1 MSIRD
6 RLRKIFGQRKS
17 VTTTGELSVAQ
28 WASESLGFPG
38 SATQFEGAQTGWRQ
52 QQLVIGLDFGTAY
65 TKAVIGEARRHF
77 AVPLADGKGLDRYIA
92 SSGFYMSMQG
102 DCYLSEVG
110 NASQYVTNLKMK
122 LLQRDF
128 GDSSLVNCSIFV
140 ALCLRRV
147 RYWLLASQKDTYLGL
162 RLSWVV
168 NLGLPTDS
176 YEDEGMLDAYRK
188 IARTGWAL
196 SVYPGKVNLGA
207 AQKLIEATSLSWA
220 KELERLEIYK
230 GDLIEDDEISL
241 FPEFLAQIAGYVR
254 SPGRQADL
262 HMLVDVGAGT
272 MDATTFNVHVRED
285 EDHFPVFS
293 KSVTEHGVHFLIN
306 HRLAGANSSV
316 HFDEFDPVPQTREF
330 AACLNMSE
338 AELDEKDR
346 PFRKLTYD
354 TIGARLVETRKD
366 MYVTSPRW
374 KEGVPVFLCGGGA
387 SVDFY
392 QNLLA
397 RFSDKDSIR
406 ISLMHLPKPR
416 DLYAPDLI
424 SEHFNRLSVAYGL
437 SFDPDNL
444 GSTLFAGPDSA
455 KDSLKRKSNWRDT
468 YVDPSQ
474 T

>member
-1 MSIRD
+1 
-6 RLRKIFGQRKS
+6 
-17 VTTTGELSVAQ
+17 
-28 WASESLGFPG
+28 
-38 SATQFEGAQTGWRQ
+38 
-52 QQLVIGLDFGTAY
+52 
-65 TKAVIGEARRHF
+65 
-77 AVPLADGKGLDRYIA
+77 
-92 SSGFYMSMQG
+92 
-102 DCYLSEVG
+102 
-110 NASQYVTNLKMK
+110 MK
-122 LLQRDF
+122 LLERDF

-140 ALCLRRV
+140 ALCLRRI
-147 RYWLLASQKDTYLGL
+147 RYWLLASQKDTYQGL

-220 KELERLEIYK
+220 KELERLEICE

-306 HRLAGANSSV
+306 HRLAGASSYVNS
-316 HFDEFDPVPQTREF
+316 DEFDPVPKARDF
-330 AACLNMSE
+330 AARLNMSE
-338 AELDEKDR
+338 EELNEKDR
-346 PFRKLTYD
+346 PFRSLTYD

-397 RFSDKDSIR
+397 RFADKDSIR
-406 ISLMHLPKPR
+406 ISLRHLPKPR

-455 KDSLKRKSNWRDT
+455 KDSLKRQSNWRDI